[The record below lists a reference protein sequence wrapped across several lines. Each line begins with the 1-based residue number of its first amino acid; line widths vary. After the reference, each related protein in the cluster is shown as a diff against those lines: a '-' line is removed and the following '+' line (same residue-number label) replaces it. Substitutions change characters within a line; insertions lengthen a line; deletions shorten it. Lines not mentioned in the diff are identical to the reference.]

1 MKLTRIP
8 GHEQTVKQSFALKQ
22 STMTQLQ
29 QYQEFYLAETKAEN
43 VYVKDLVEQMLL
55 DFMRED
61 KEFQR
66 FVKQKDTPAAAPSA
80 HAAASAQS
88 SVNHSFGG
96 SERRT
101 DGDAPSV

>member
-61 KEFQR
+61 KDFQR
-66 FVKQKDTPAAAPSA
+66 FVKQKDTPAAPV
-80 HAAASAQS
+80 AASTQS

-96 SERRT
+96 FERRT

>member
-66 FVKQKDTPAAAPSA
+66 FVKQKDTPTAP
-80 HAAASAQS
+80 AAASAQS

-101 DGDAPSV
+101 DGDAPGV